1 MGDLITILIS
11 VGSAVGINRL
21 LEIFINRY
29 FNKKKDEEVIE
40 QEKLKTNNQEFK
52 NLKEQIDTYS
62 DLANKLAKETSTLKM
77 QVLNLYDYILE
88 LTSMTCIKNC
98 ENRKIKSVAIDLISD
113 LKKIEEKENESI
125 IR

>member
-21 LEIFINRY
+21 LELFINRY
-29 FNKKKDEEVIE
+29 FNKKKYEEDVE

-88 LTSMTCIKNC
+88 LTSITCIKNC
-98 ENRKIKSVAIDLISD
+98 ENRKIKSIAIDIIGD
-113 LKKIEEKENESI
+113 LKKIEEKKDEHI
-125 IR
+125 IG

>member
-1 MGDLITILIS
+1 MGDIITILIS

-21 LEIFINRY
+21 LELFINRY
-29 FNKKKDEEVIE
+29 FNKKKDEEAVE

-77 QVLNLYDYILE
+77 QVLTLYDYILE
-88 LTSMTCIKNC
+88 LTSITCIKNC
-98 ENRKIKSVAIDLISD
+98 EHRKIKGIATDILSD
-113 LKKIEEKENESI
+113 LRKTEEKENEHTI
-125 IR
+125 G

>member
-1 MGDLITILIS
+1 MGDVITILIS

-21 LEIFINRY
+21 LELFINRY

-88 LTSMTCIKNC
+88 LTSITCIKNC
-98 ENRKIKSVAIDLISD
+98 ENRKIKSIAIDIISD
-113 LKKIEEKENESI
+113 LKKIEEKKDEPI
-125 IR
+125 IG

>member
-1 MGDLITILIS
+1 MGDIITILIS

-21 LEIFINRY
+21 LELFINRY
-29 FNKKKDEEVIE
+29 FNKKKDEEAVE

-88 LTSMTCIKNC
+88 LTSITCIKSC

-113 LKKIEEKENESI
+113 LKKTEEKENEPTI
-125 IR
+125 G